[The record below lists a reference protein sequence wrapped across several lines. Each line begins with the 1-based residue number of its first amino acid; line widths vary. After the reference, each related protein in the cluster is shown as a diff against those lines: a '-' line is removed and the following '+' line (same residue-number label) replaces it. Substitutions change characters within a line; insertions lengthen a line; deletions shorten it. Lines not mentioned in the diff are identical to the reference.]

1 MLFVIIMIKRRL
13 DNMRKIGYV
22 ENYYQNVDMDMLLLV
37 YMKMERRSYKLYLT
51 ISKFYVYK
59 F

>member
-1 MLFVIIMIKRRL
+1 
-13 DNMRKIGYV
+13 MRKIGYV

-59 F
+59 FQTN